1 MTELGVC
8 HFMEIIFV
16 ISDIKYPMLQERQII
31 SDSSEWF
38 MEYFVSFQ
46 NFLESNA
53 FWRYL
58 ELIFVRAPFEV
69 FGVEVE
75 NHF

>member
-1 MTELGVC
+1 
-8 HFMEIIFV
+8 
-16 ISDIKYPMLQERQII
+16 MLQERQII

-46 NFLESNA
+46 NFLESNT

>member
-1 MTELGVC
+1 
-8 HFMEIIFV
+8 MEIFV
-16 ISDIKYPMLQERQII
+16 ISDIKYPMLHERQII

-46 NFLESNA
+46 NFLESNKSG
-53 FWRYL
+53 